1 MHPAV
6 SKDDQKHLL
15 SETASELNMTNVLR
29 TIIATLFLTSFFC
42 FPSLA
47 AVSYTHLTLPTI
59 DSV

>member
-47 AVSYTHLTLPTI
+47 VAEGDKKPLLSLIHI
-59 DSV
+59 